1 MQESTSKEKVLK
13 KIRNALVN
21 KAVDAVP
28 KDVDFDSPIYNMPD
42 QPLEI
47 TFAERFTELTGKFIF
62 CENEEEL
69 VAILKEVVAENKYE
83 HIGCF
88 ENQIQQYLQKAGLSF
103 YPDTND
109 ILKVKT
115 SITACEFLVA
125 RTGSVVVSSRQKT
138 GRQLHIYPDTHIVI
152 AKLSQLVPDIKDAL
166 QGIKER
172 YEDKIP
178 SFISFITGPSR
189 TADIEKTLIIGAHGP
204 KEIYVFLVDDTA
216 I

>member
-21 KAVDAVP
+21 KAVDAIP

-69 VAILKEVVAENKYE
+69 ISMLKAVIKENNYE

-88 ENQIQQYLQKAGLSF
+88 EEHIQQYLHKIGVDF
-103 YPDTND
+103 YPDSSH

-125 RTGSVVVSSRQKT
+125 RTGSVVVSSSQKT

-152 AKLSQLVPDIKDAL
+152 AKLSQLVPDIKNAL

-172 YEDKIP
+172 YQDKIP

-204 KEIYVFLVDDTA
+204 KEIYVFLVDDTT